1 MRVRLLRMS
10 RYATV
15 ALRSIIL
22 VRHTVRWRV
31 GLIPVFR
38 TRCSEIRTPSLLTGK
53 LVLNQGSPSRSGDLV
68 HIGGGTRESYRVRV
82 ERRDFAR
89 LLAHSRIKETGCR
102 RQTRSE
108 SLGVEQSE
116 CRFASSREV
125 EGSGPV
131 GEGLDWGIS
140 SDRAGEGRGLQNFVG
155 VLGFMLPRYLFY
167 STMFTVML
175 ALYPIIYRPDFSTHN
190 IMAFV
195 FGISAVAV
203 SWSETWR
210 AWRLRPF

>member
-1 MRVRLLRMS
+1 MS

-102 RQTRSE
+102 RQTRPE
-108 SLGVEQSE
+108 SLGIEQSE

-125 EGSGPV
+125 EGSGPI
-131 GEGLDWGIS
+131 GEGLDRRIS
-140 SDRAGEGRGLQNFVG
+140 SDRAGEGRGLAELCRSLG
-155 VLGFMLPRYLFY
+155 IHASAILVLFDHVHGDACPLSDYLQARFLHAQY
-167 STMFTVML
+167 
-175 ALYPIIYRPDFSTHN
+175 H
-190 IMAFV
+190 
-195 FGISAVAV
+195 GICLWHICGCGLV
-203 SWSETWR
+203 E
-210 AWRLRPF
+210 